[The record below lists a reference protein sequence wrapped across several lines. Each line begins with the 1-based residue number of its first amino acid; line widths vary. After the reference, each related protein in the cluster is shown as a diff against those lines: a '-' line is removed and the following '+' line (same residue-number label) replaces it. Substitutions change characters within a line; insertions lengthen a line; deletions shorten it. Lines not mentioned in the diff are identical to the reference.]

1 MGHAVVPLVD
11 VFIYARSLMDILP
24 LGEMGLVARSFCS
37 SCFGVCAWAL
47 GFRGFLFSWFEYEYD
62 LR

>member
-11 VFIYARSLMDILP
+11 AFIYARSLMDILP

-37 SCFGVCAWAL
+37 SCFGVCVCV
-47 GFRGFLFSWFEYEYD
+47 GFGVPGFSL
-62 LR
+62 